1 MNEFEKTLKVIESD
15 KLIDKALKK
24 GASYA
29 DIRYQMY
36 SNEEIQIENKAL
48 ERYSSRNFG
57 GIGIRVI
64 VNGAVGFAST
74 SDLTKD
80 KLDKTLNDALKLA
93 GSYESKRG
101 ILADRKAIKKEKSYP
116 IKIDPINVS
125 AEEKVSLLLET
136 NKSGFLKDEI
146 KNILTLFGSSK
157 DYRYFISSDGSET
170 KLMVPTIGIVQITT
184 AVTNGKMET
193 SMHRLGA
200 CQGFEYIKSHD
211 LNHFSK
217 DLSDLAIR
225 SVNSKSPPPGT
236 YPVVVDPALNGI
248 LIHEA
253 FGHAAEADLV
263 FTGTSTLKD
272 RLGEQLANEEV
283 TVIDV
288 GTVDGGYI
296 IPWDDEG
303 TTKEKTV
310 ILDRGVLKSY
320 INDRNSANVLAV
332 SPTGNSRAQDF
343 ENQPIVRM
351 TNTYIDAGTHTFE
364 ELIEDIDD
372 GIYIK
377 SKGSGGGQVE
387 TGMGTF
393 TFNGGESFMIRNG
406 ELAEQVR
413 GVIIS
418 GSILETLKTVDG
430 VGKDLKIETSYF
442 GACGKGNQAARVGYG
457 GPHIR
462 VREMTVGGR

>member
-1 MNEFEKTLKVIESD
+1 MNEFDKTIRIIEPE

-29 DIRYQMY
+29 DVRYQMY
-36 SNEEIQIENKAL
+36 SNEEIEIENKAL
-48 ERYSSRNFG
+48 QRYSSINFG
-57 GIGIRVI
+57 GIGIRAV

-74 SDLTKD
+74 SDLTKA
-80 KLDKTLNDALKLA
+80 KIEKTLEDALKLA
-93 GSYESKRG
+93 GSFESKKG
-101 ILADRKAIKKEKSYP
+101 ILADRKSLNKEKIYQV
-116 IKIDPINVS
+116 KIDPIEVS
-125 AEEKVSLLLET
+125 AEEKVGLLLET
-136 NKSGFLKDEI
+136 NNSGFISDEI
-146 KNILTLFGSSK
+146 KNVLTIFGSSK

-170 KLMVPTIGIVQITT
+170 KVMVPTIGVVQITT
-184 AVTNGKMET
+184 AVTEGKMET

-200 CQGFEYIKSHD
+200 CEGYEFIKGQD
-211 LNHFSK
+211 LIHFSE
-217 DLSDLAIR
+217 DLSKLAINT
-225 SVNSKSPPPGT
+225 VNSNAPPAGT
-236 YPVVVDPALNGI
+236 YPVIVDQALNGI

-288 GTVDGGYI
+288 GTIEGGYQV
-296 IPWDDEG
+296 PWDDEG
-303 TTKEKTV
+303 TPKGKTV
-310 ILDRGVLKSY
+310 ILENGILKSY

-343 ENQPIVRM
+343 QNQPIVRM

-364 ELIEDIDD
+364 ELLEDIDN

-387 TGMGTF
+387 TGVGTF
-393 TFNGGESFMIRNG
+393 TFNGGESFMIKNG

-418 GSILETLKTVDG
+418 GSILNTLKTVDA

-442 GACGKGNQAARVGYG
+442 GACGKGGQAARVGVG

-462 VREMTVGGR
+462 IREMTIGGR